1 MKKNKTKKKKSLFL
15 RLVSVFI
22 QIILILILAGVV
34 LALAL
39 FLYYT
44 HDFPRPDKFVRTT
57 AAQPTRIYDRD
68 GEILLYNVFGEENR
82 LVVPLEDISEYAQQ
96 AVIALEDAR
105 FYEHRGVDARGII
118 RAVLT
123 DLKLRRPAEGAS
135 TISQQLIRSHFLT
148 TERTAERKIREV
160 LLTLELERQY
170 SKDEILEWYLNQVPF
185 GSNFYGIESASQGF
199 FNKPASQLTLG
210 ESATLAALIQAPSAL
225 SPYSGNLEKLIA
237 RQQHTLNRM
246 NLLGFITQEELD
258 QAQEEEINFNEIIH
272 SLKAPHFTLQV
283 LQQLEEMYGRSRLE
297 RDGLKVYT
305 TLNWDLQQ
313 KAEEIIKNKVKDYE
327 VFRIYNGSLVAINPQ
342 NGAVLALVGS
352 KDYFAPSYPED
363 CVENCLFQPHF
374 NVAVSGK
381 RHPGSAL
388 KPFIYA
394 MAFQKGATPDDIVV
408 DELTN
413 FGRWGGSDYIPRNY
427 DGLFRGEVTLRSSL
441 AQSLNVPSV
450 KVFLEKAGIEDS
462 LKLLKEAGIKSDLPA
477 VPSLV
482 LGGGGVKLF
491 ELVASYGIFATEGLK
506 VQPFLIDRI
515 EDNQG
520 QIIYKN
526 NNLVSQRVLN
536 RQVAQEI
543 NDILSDENA
552 RAPMFGY
559 NSNLFL
565 PQYPEVAVKTGTNQD
580 YKDFWAIGYNQ
591 SLVAGVWLGNN
602 NEQPM
607 VKQPSVSTAGAVW
620 KEFMTYALNSMNRP

>member
-1 MKKNKTKKKKSLFL
+1 MKKNKTNKKKSLFL

-22 QIILILILAGVV
+22 QIILILLLAGVV

-57 AAQPTRIYDRD
+57 ATQPTRIYDRD

-105 FYEHRGVDARGII
+105 FYEHRGVDARGIM

-148 TERTAERKIREV
+148 TEKTTERKIREV

-199 FNKPASQLTLG
+199 FNKPAAQLTLG

-225 SPYSGNLEKLIA
+225 SPYSGNLEKLVA
-237 RQQHTLNRM
+237 RQQHALNRM
-246 NLLGFITQEELD
+246 EFLGFITQEELD
-258 QAQEEEINFNEIIH
+258 QAREEEINFNEIIH

-313 KAEEIIKNKVKDYE
+313 KAEEIIKKKVNDYE
-327 VFRIYNGSLVAINPQ
+327 VFRIYNGSLVAIDPQ
-342 NGAVLALVGS
+342 SGAVLALVGS

-363 CVENCLFQPHF
+363 CTQNCLFQPHF
-374 NVAVSGK
+374 NVAVSGE

-462 LKLLKEAGIKSDLPA
+462 LKLLEEAGIKSDLPA

-515 EDNQG
+515 EDSRG
-520 QIIYKN
+520 QIIYEN
-526 NNLVSQRVLN
+526 NNLVSQRILN

-543 NDILSDENA
+543 NDILSDEDA

-565 PQYPEVAVKTGTNQD
+565 PQYPEVSVKTGTNQD

-591 SLVAGVWLGNN
+591 NLVAGVWLGNN
-602 NEQPM
+602 NQQSM
-607 VKQPSVSTAGAVW
+607 VQRPSVSTAGAIW
-620 KEFMTYALNSMNRP
+620 NEFMTYALNSINQP

>member
-1 MKKNKTKKKKSLFL
+1 MSKPKTKKKKSLFW
-15 RLVSVFI
+15 RLTFGFI
-22 QIILILILAGVV
+22 QAILILLLAGVV
-34 LALAL
+34 LALTL

-68 GEILLYNVFGEENR
+68 GEVLLYNVFGEENR
-82 LVVPLEDISEYAQQ
+82 LIVPLEEISEYAQQ

-105 FYEHRGVDARGII
+105 FYEHQGVDARGIV
-118 RAVLT
+118 RAILT

-148 TERTAERKIREV
+148 TERTAERKVREV

-199 FNKPASQLTLG
+199 FNKSASQLTLG

-225 SPYSGNLEKLIA
+225 SPYRGNLERLVS

-246 NLLGFITQEELD
+246 ALLEFISQEELT
-258 QAQEEEINFNEIIH
+258 QTQEEEINFNEIIH

-283 LQQLEEMYGRSRLE
+283 LQQLEDMYGRSRLE

-305 TLNWDLQQ
+305 TLDWNLQQ
-313 KAEEIIKNKVKDYE
+313 KAEEIIKNRVDDYE
-327 VFRIYNGSLVAINPQ
+327 VFRIYNGSLVAIDPRD
-342 NGAVLALVGS
+342 GSVLALVGS
-352 KDYFAPSYPED
+352 KNYFAPSYPEG
-363 CVENCLFQPHF
+363 CVQGCLFQPQF
-374 NVAVSGK
+374 NVAVSGE

-408 DELTN
+408 DEPTN

-427 DGLFRGEVTLRSSL
+427 DGLFRGEVTLRSAL
-441 AQSLNVPSV
+441 AQSLNIPSV
-450 KVFLEKAGIEDS
+450 KVFLEKAGIDDS
-462 LKLLKEAGIKSDLPA
+462 LKLLEEAGIKSSLPA

-491 ELVASYGIFATEGLK
+491 ELVASYSIFATEGLR

-515 EDNQG
+515 ENSQG
-520 QIIYKN
+520 QIIYEN
-526 NNLVSQRVLN
+526 NNLASQRIIN
-536 RQVAQEI
+536 RQTAQEI
-543 NDILSDENA
+543 NDILSDEDA

-565 PQYPEVAVKTGTNQD
+565 PQYPEVSVKTGTNQD
-580 YKDFWAIGYNQ
+580 YKDFWAVGYNQ
-591 SLVAGVWLGNN
+591 DIVAGVWLGNN
-602 NEQPM
+602 NQEPM
-607 VKQPSVSTAGAVW
+607 VRRPSVSTAGAIW
-620 KEFMTYALNSMNRP
+620 KEFMTYALNSINQR

>member
-22 QIILILILAGVV
+22 QIILILLLAGVV

-82 LVVPLEDISEYAQQ
+82 LVVPLEEISEYAQQ

-105 FYEHRGVDARGII
+105 FYEHRGVDARGIM

-148 TERTAERKIREV
+148 TEKTTERKIREV

-199 FNKPASQLTLG
+199 FNKPAAQLTLG

-225 SPYSGNLEKLIA
+225 SPYSGNLEKLVA
-237 RQQHTLNRM
+237 RQQHALNRM
-246 NLLGFITQEELD
+246 EFLGFITQEELD
-258 QAQEEEINFNEIIH
+258 QAREEEINFNEIIH

-313 KAEEIIKNKVKDYE
+313 KAEEIIKKKVNDYE
-327 VFRIYNGSLVAINPQ
+327 VFRIYNGSLVAIDPQ
-342 NGAVLALVGS
+342 SGAVLALVGS

-363 CVENCLFQPHF
+363 CTQNCLFQPHF
-374 NVAVSGK
+374 NVAVSGE

-413 FGRWGGSDYIPRNY
+413 FGRWGGSNYIPRNY
-427 DGLFRGEVTLRSSL
+427 DGLFRGEVTMRSAL

-462 LKLLKEAGIKSDLPA
+462 LKLLEEAGIKSDLPA

-515 EDNQG
+515 EDSRG
-520 QIIYKN
+520 QIIYEN
-526 NNLVSQRVLN
+526 NNLVSQRILN

-543 NDILSDENA
+543 NDILSDEDA

-565 PQYPEVAVKTGTNQD
+565 PQYPEVSVKTGTNQD

-602 NEQPM
+602 NQQSM
-607 VKQPSVSTAGAVW
+607 VQRPSVSTAGAIW
-620 KEFMTYALNSMNRP
+620 NEFMTYALNSINQP

>member
-22 QIILILILAGVV
+22 QIILILLLAGVV

-57 AAQPTRIYDRD
+57 ATQPTRIYDRD

-82 LVVPLEDISEYAQQ
+82 LVVPLEEISEYAQQ

-105 FYEHRGVDARGII
+105 FNEHRGVDARGIM

-148 TERTAERKIREV
+148 TEKTTERKIREV

-199 FNKPASQLTLG
+199 FNKPAAQLTLG

-225 SPYSGNLEKLIA
+225 SPYSGNLEKLVA
-237 RQQHTLNRM
+237 RQQHALNRM
-246 NLLGFITQEELD
+246 EFLGFITQEELD
-258 QAQEEEINFNEIIH
+258 QAREEEINFNEIIH

-313 KAEEIIKNKVKDYE
+313 KAEEIIKKKVNDYE
-327 VFRIYNGSLVAINPQ
+327 VFRIYNGSLVAIDPQ
-342 NGAVLALVGS
+342 SGAVLALVGS

-363 CVENCLFQPHF
+363 CTQNCLFQPHF
-374 NVAVSGK
+374 NVAVSGE

-462 LKLLKEAGIKSDLPA
+462 LKLLEEAGIKSDLPA

-515 EDNQG
+515 EDSRG
-520 QIIYKN
+520 QIIYEN
-526 NNLVSQRVLN
+526 NNLVSQRILN

-543 NDILSDENA
+543 NDILSDEDA

-565 PQYPEVAVKTGTNQD
+565 PQYPEVSVKTGTNQD

-591 SLVAGVWLGNN
+591 NLVAGVWLGNN
-602 NEQPM
+602 NQQSM
-607 VKQPSVSTAGAVW
+607 VQRPSVSTAGAIW
-620 KEFMTYALNSMNRP
+620 NEFMTYALNSINQP

>member
-22 QIILILILAGVV
+22 QIILILLLAGVV

-82 LVVPLEDISEYAQQ
+82 LVVPLEEISEYAQQ

-105 FYEHRGVDARGII
+105 FYEHRGVDARGIM

-148 TERTAERKIREV
+148 TEKTTERKIREV

-199 FNKPASQLTLG
+199 FNKPAAQLTLG

-225 SPYSGNLEKLIA
+225 SPYSGNLEKLVA
-237 RQQHTLNRM
+237 RQQHALNRM
-246 NLLGFITQEELD
+246 EFLGFITQEELD
-258 QAQEEEINFNEIIH
+258 QAREEEINFNEIIH

-313 KAEEIIKNKVKDYE
+313 KAEEIIKKKVNDYE
-327 VFRIYNGSLVAINPQ
+327 VFRIYNGSLVAIDPQ
-342 NGAVLALVGS
+342 SGAVLALVGS

-363 CVENCLFQPHF
+363 CTQNCLFQPHF
-374 NVAVSGK
+374 NVAVSGE

-462 LKLLKEAGIKSDLPA
+462 LKLLEEAGIKSDLPA

-515 EDNQG
+515 EDSRG
-520 QIIYKN
+520 QIIYEN
-526 NNLVSQRVLN
+526 NNLVSQRILN

-543 NDILSDENA
+543 NDILSDEDA

-565 PQYPEVAVKTGTNQD
+565 PQYPEVSVKTGTNQD

-591 SLVAGVWLGNN
+591 NLVAGVWLGNN
-602 NEQPM
+602 NQQSM
-607 VKQPSVSTAGAVW
+607 VQRPSVSTAGAIW
-620 KEFMTYALNSMNRP
+620 NEFMTYALNSINQP

>member
-22 QIILILILAGVV
+22 QIILILLLAGVV

-82 LVVPLEDISEYAQQ
+82 LVVPLEEISEYAQQ

-105 FYEHRGVDARGII
+105 FYEHRGVDARGIM

-148 TERTAERKIREV
+148 TEKTTERKIREV

-199 FNKPASQLTLG
+199 FNKPAAQLTLG

-225 SPYSGNLEKLIA
+225 SPYSGNLEKLVA
-237 RQQHTLNRM
+237 RQQHALNRM
-246 NLLGFITQEELD
+246 ELLGFITQEELG
-258 QAQEEEINFNEIIH
+258 QAREEEINFNEIIH

-313 KAEEIIKNKVKDYE
+313 KAEEIIKKKVNDYE
-327 VFRIYNGSLVAINPQ
+327 VFRIYNGSLVAIDPQ
-342 NGAVLALVGS
+342 SGAVLALVGS

-363 CVENCLFQPHF
+363 CTQNCLFQPHF
-374 NVAVSGK
+374 NVAVSGE

-413 FGRWGGSDYIPRNY
+413 FGRWGGSNYIPRNY
-427 DGLFRGEVTLRSSL
+427 DGLFRGEVTLRSAL
-441 AQSLNVPSV
+441 AQSLNIPSV

-462 LKLLKEAGIKSDLPA
+462 LKLLEEAGIKSDLPA

-515 EDNQG
+515 EDSRG
-520 QIIYKN
+520 QIIYEN
-526 NNLVSQRVLN
+526 NNLVSQRILN

-543 NDILSDENA
+543 NDILSDEDA

-565 PQYPEVAVKTGTNQD
+565 PQYPEVSVKTGTNQD

-602 NEQPM
+602 NQQSM
-607 VKQPSVSTAGAVW
+607 VQRPSVSTAGAIW
-620 KEFMTYALNSMNRP
+620 NEFMTYALNSINQP